1 MSERNA
7 IIEEL
12 VNRGQVQPQ
21 TAALVLQRADTEQ
34 RSALSILLQER
45 LVSEEQV
52 FRLVAEVSGMEFIL
66 PDQII
71 VDPMAAA
78 KLPADWARRLHAL
91 PYTWR
96 GQNLVVAVDEPTNLQ
111 MVDDIR
117 RLTRA
122 EPILVLAPSTLLTR
136 AIAASYRADSEI
148 DGLID
153 DTASNQG
160 TQGGDIAAE
169 VEAPIVRYVNGL
181 IENAIS
187 DRASDIHIEPTEND
201 LQVRFRIDGVL
212 QARPPQSRGLQNS
225 IISRIKIMGQ
235 MDIAER
241 RVPQDGRISI
251 PIAGR
256 QVDLRVATL
265 PTVWGEKIVLRILD
279 NAGTPP
285 SLSDVGLSKYHR
297 DIYDRHYKR
306 PHGMIL
312 VTGPTGSGKSTT
324 LNATVNTLKSPDINV
339 ITVEDP
345 VESRMEGV
353 SQMQINIKAGLTFS
367 SALRSILR
375 SDPDVLLV
383 GEIRDK
389 ETAQIAIE
397 ASLTGHMVLTTLHT
411 NDASSAVTRLVEMGV
426 EPFLVG
432 SAVNLVVAQ
441 RLLRK
446 LCDRCSVEFV
456 PTAEQLRGALF
467 PLSPGEE
474 PPTLKRAVGCD
485 FCGQTGY
492 RGRIAIHELL
502 EMTPAIERMTNSGAH
517 SDQIQQVAVME
528 NGMRLMRD
536 DGFEKVRDH
545 LTTIEEVLRVTAE

>member
-21 TAALVLQRADTEQ
+21 TAALVLQRAEQ
-34 RSALSILLQER
+34 EDRPALSILLQER
-45 LVSEEQV
+45 VVSEEQV

-71 VDPMAAA
+71 VDPQAAA

-96 GQNLVVAVDEPTNLQ
+96 GNSLVVAVDEPTNLQ

-117 RLTRA
+117 RLTRS

-153 DTASNQG
+153 DSNSNQG
-160 TQGGDIAAE
+160 QQGGDIEAE
-169 VEAPIVRYVNGL
+169 VEAPIVRYVNSL
-181 IENAIS
+181 IESAIS

-212 QARPPQSRGLQNS
+212 QGRPPQSRGLQNS

-251 PIAGR
+251 PVAGR
-256 QVDLRVATL
+256 QVDLRVATI
-265 PTVWGEKIVLRILD
+265 PTVWGEKIVMRILD

-285 SLSDVGLSKYHR
+285 NLSDVGLSEHHQK
-297 DIYDRHYKR
+297 IYDRHYKR
-306 PHGMIL
+306 PYGMIL

-353 SQMQINIKAGLTFS
+353 SQMQINVKAGLTFS
-367 SALRSILR
+367 TALRAILR

-411 NDASSAVTRLVEMGV
+411 NDAASAVTRLVEMGV

-467 PLSPGEE
+467 PLAPGEE
-474 PPTLKRAVGCD
+474 PPILKRAVGCD
-485 FCGQTGY
+485 FCGRTGY

-502 EMTPAIERMTNSGAH
+502 EMTPAIERMTNAGAH
-517 SDQIQQVAVME
+517 SDQIEQVAVVE

-536 DGFEKVRDH
+536 DGFEKVRQH

>member
-12 VNRGQVQPQ
+12 VNRGQVQPN
-21 TAALVLQRADTEQ
+21 TAALVLQRAADEQ
-34 RSALSILLQER
+34 RPALSILLQER

-52 FRLVAEVSGMEFIL
+52 FRLVAEVSGMEFVL

-71 VDPMAAA
+71 VDTQASAT
-78 KLPADWARRLHAL
+78 LPAEWARRLHAL
-91 PYTWR
+91 PYAWR
-96 GQNLVVAVDEPTNLQ
+96 GNNLVVAVDEPTNLQ
-111 MVDDIR
+111 VLDDIR
-117 RLTRA
+117 RLTRF

-148 DGLID
+148 DGLVD
-153 DTASNQG
+153 DNSSNQG
-160 TQGGDIAAE
+160 QQGGDIQAE
-169 VEAPIVRYVNGL
+169 IEAPIVRYVNGL
-181 IENAIS
+181 IEGAIS
-187 DRASDIHIEPTEND
+187 DRASDIHIDPTEND

-212 QARPPQSRGLQNS
+212 QGRPPQSRGLQNS

-251 PIAGR
+251 PVGGR
-256 QVDLRVATL
+256 QVDLRVATI
-265 PTVWGEKIVLRILD
+265 PTVWGEKIVMRILD

-285 SLSDVGLSKYHR
+285 SLSDVGLSDYHKA
-297 DIYDRHYKR
+297 IYDRHYKR
-306 PHGMIL
+306 PYGMIL

-324 LNATVNTLKSPDINV
+324 LNATVNTLKSPEINV

-345 VESRMEGV
+345 VESRMDGV
-353 SQMQINIKAGLTFS
+353 SQMQINMKAGLTFS
-367 SALRSILR
+367 TALRAILR
-375 SDPDVLLV
+375 SDPDVLLI

-411 NDASSAVTRLVEMGV
+411 NDAASAVTRLVEMGV

-446 LCDRCSVEFV
+446 LCDRCSVDFV

-467 PLSPGEE
+467 PLAEDEE
-474 PPTLKRAVGCD
+474 PPVLKRAVGCD
-485 FCGQTGY
+485 FCSRTGY
-492 RGRIAIHELL
+492 RGRLAIHELL
-502 EMTPAIERMTNSGAH
+502 EMSPAIERMTNAGAH
-517 SDQIQQVAVME
+517 SDQIQQVAIAE

-536 DGFEKVRDH
+536 DGFEKVRNH

>member
-21 TAALVLQRADTEQ
+21 TAALVLQRAEAEQ
-34 RSALSILLQER
+34 RPALSILLQER

-96 GQNLVVAVDEPTNLQ
+96 GQSLVVAVDEPTNLQ

-148 DGLID
+148 DGLLD
-153 DTASNQG
+153 DNASNQG
-160 TQGGDIAAE
+160 QQGGDIEAE

-181 IENAIS
+181 IEAAIS

-201 LQVRFRIDGVL
+201 LQIRFRIDGVL
-212 QARPPQSRGLQNS
+212 QGRPPQSRGLQNS

-251 PIAGR
+251 PVAGR
-256 QVDLRVATL
+256 QVDLRVATI

-285 SLSDVGLSKYHR
+285 SLSDVGLSAYHR
-297 DIYDRHYKR
+297 DIYDRNYKR

-324 LNATVNTLKSPDINV
+324 LNATVNTLKSPEINV

-353 SQMQINIKAGLTFS
+353 SQMQINVKAGLTFS

-375 SDPDVLLV
+375 TDPDVLLI

-397 ASLTGHMVLTTLHT
+397 ASLTGHMVLSTLHT

-467 PLSPGEE
+467 PLAPGEE

-485 FCGQTGY
+485 FCGRTGY

-502 EMTPAIERMTNSGAH
+502 EMTPAIERMTNAGAH
-517 SDQIQQVAVME
+517 SDQIQQVAVLE